1 MRRII
6 VIVAVCAVALA
17 ALTTAAA
24 ARSSDRPFKG
34 SLEGSVLFVPD
45 ERCTNNEWLLRTDSI
60 ATGNVS
66 HLGKTEMT
74 GNHCTPAAADVEGGE
89 MILVAANGDE
99 VHIDY
104 SGFAP
109 PPDPETGLITV
120 DIEYVITG
128 GNGRFAEA
136 SGGGDMTVEVVFE
149 GFEDMEWPATWSWTG
164 RIDY

>member
-6 VIVAVCAVALA
+6 VILAVCALTLA
-17 ALTTAAA
+17 ALATAAV

-45 ERCTNNEWLLRTDSI
+45 ENCTNNEWLLRTDSI

-74 GNHCTPAAADVEGGE
+74 SHHCTPAAADVEGGK
-89 MILVAANGDE
+89 MTLVSANGDE
-99 VHIDY
+99 VYIDY
-104 SGFAP
+104 AGVAP
-109 PPDPETGLITV
+109 APDPATGLITAELV
-120 DIEYVITG
+120 YVVTG
-128 GNGRFAEA
+128 GNGRFEGA
-136 SGGGDMTVEVVFE
+136 SGGGEMTAKIVFQ

-164 RIDY
+164 RIGY